1 MIVIKMRMI
10 ITHAC
15 PGQLD
20 NEIQVCTVV
29 TRCPVVYWTKPS
41 YFFITAKWL
50 GIWLSSIK
58 DTFCD
63 IYIHRKTF

>member
-1 MIVIKMRMI
+1 MIVIKMRMV

-20 NEIQVCTVV
+20 NKIQVCLHSCHKMPCSVLVSLHTSSLTV
-29 TRCPVVYWTKPS
+29 
-41 YFFITAKWL
+41 WL
-50 GIWLSSIK
+50 GIWLNSIK
-58 DTFCD
+58 DTFCG